1 MKNLSEK
8 GFRANRFKG
17 KGDPVEEKD
26 KEKEGEAD
34 VKIGLNHII

>member
-1 MKNLSEK
+1 MQN
-8 GFRANRFKG
+8 FNRQSN
-17 KGDPVEEKD
+17 PVEEKD